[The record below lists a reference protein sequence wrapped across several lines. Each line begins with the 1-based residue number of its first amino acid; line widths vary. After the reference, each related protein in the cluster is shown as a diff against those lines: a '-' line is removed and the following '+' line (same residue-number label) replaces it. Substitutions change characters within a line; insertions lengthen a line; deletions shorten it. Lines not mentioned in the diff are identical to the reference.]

1 LVFRKLQPNK
11 GCSSEPD
18 RTAENKPFEPDLDN
32 ASVGKMNYITSLCI
46 SLYCISIISAQVSGI
61 VVDAYSAQPIEG
73 VNVTSE
79 VLGASTNADGE
90 FQLDVNERSIIK
102 FSHIGYHTIE
112 LAAINEMVVILEEK
126 VIDTKEIIVYA
137 GLTDETLQRITSSVT
152 VFTNRDIKE
161 NGSEHFQ
168 FLTDYIPNLNWAGGT
183 SRPRYFQIRGVGERS
198 HYFGEGPPNF
208 SVGFVLDDIDLSGLG
223 MAGILHDIK
232 QVEIF
237 KGPQSSVYGP
247 NAMAGLIMMR
257 STAPQDSFEANLT
270 ATYGS
275 YNHYRLGLVGN
286 IKIIR
291 GLSLRVSGLK
301 NYSDGFR
308 ENVSKNITNSNKR
321 DELLLRTKLKYQ
333 PNEKLVFVGTVMIA
347 DLDNGYDAW
356 APDNNQDFTTYS
368 NDQGQDSQKS
378 TAFSLR
384 ANLVLSNRV
393 TLTSITSFSDTDLT
407 HSYDGDWAN
416 DTYWY
421 DNHNF
426 NPEVEGWSYEFF
438 DSNAKNRTSLMQ
450 ELRVSI
456 GSFIIGGYYKHLK
469 EQDNASGY
477 LFSGLATEGTG
488 VYDFNV
494 LAGYAQYAY
503 YFSSVL
509 RLIGNFRYETNKIIY
524 NGTYLGYDAA
534 LPSVEFDLDHG
545 MLGFKGAL
553 QYQDDQFTSYYLS
566 FAQGYK
572 SGGVNQQPFLGKKN
586 RSFKPEYIQNMEL
599 GFKRMM
605 DNYSNRL
612 TVFIG
617 NRRDQQVS
625 VSSQQVSGDPTSF
638 YYFSSNAGSGRLGG
652 LEWDHDHVITSN
664 VRLTASLGYLD
675 TKVEEFSYQMDST
688 TIGIGGNRA
697 AAMAPKLTG
706 SFGFDWRDKSGLFA
720 RTDLTYKDNYYFSD
734 SHNQI
739 SNSYFLINLSFG
751 KTIDAA
757 TITFWARN
765 IFDKRYAIRGFYFGL
780 IPPDYPDELWLS
792 YGDPRKIGLSF
803 DYKL

>member
-1 LVFRKLQPNK
+1 
-11 GCSSEPD
+11 
-18 RTAENKPFEPDLDN
+18 
-32 ASVGKMNYITSLCI
+32 MNYITGLCI
-46 SLYCISIISAQVSGI
+46 PLYFISIISAQISGI
-61 VVDAYSAQPIEG
+61 VLDTYSAQPIKG
-73 VNVTSE
+73 VNITSDD
-79 VLGASTNADGE
+79 LGTSTNADGE
-90 FQLDVNERSIIK
+90 FQLDVNERTIIQ
-102 FSHIGYHTIE
+102 FSHIGYHTKE

-126 VIDTKEIIVYA
+126 VIDTEEIIVHA
-137 GLTDETLQRITSSVT
+137 GLTDETLQRIASSVT
-152 VFTNRDIKE
+152 VFTKRDITE
-161 NGSEHFQ
+161 NGGEHFQ
-168 FLTDYIPNLNWAGGT
+168 FLTDYIPNFNWTGGT

-223 MAGILHDIK
+223 MAGILHDIE
-232 QVEIF
+232 QVEVF

-247 NAMAGLIMMR
+247 NTMAGLIMLR
-257 STAPQDSFEANLT
+257 STTPQDSFESNLT

-275 YNHYRLGLVGN
+275 DNHYRLGLVSN
-286 IKIIR
+286 VKIIR

-308 ENVSKNITNSNKR
+308 ENVSKNTTNSNKR

-333 PNEKLVFVGTVMIA
+333 PNEKLVLVGTAMIA
-347 DLDNGYDAW
+347 NLDNGYDAW

-393 TLTSITSFSDTDLT
+393 TLTSITSFSATDLI
-407 HSYDGDWAN
+407 HSYDGDWAD

-426 NPEVEGWSYEFF
+426 DPEVEGWSYEFF
-438 DSNAKNRTSLMQ
+438 DSNAKYRTSLTQ
-450 ELRVSI
+450 ELRASI

-477 LFSGLATEGTG
+477 LFSGVATEGTG
-488 VYDFNV
+488 AYDFNV

-534 LPSVEFDLDHG
+534 LPPVEFDLEHS
-545 MLGFKGAL
+545 MMGFKGGV
-553 QYQDDQFTSYYLS
+553 QYQDGQFTSYYLS

-572 SGGVNQQPFLGKKN
+572 SGGVNQQPFLRKKN
-586 RSFKPEYIQNMEL
+586 RPFKPEYIQNMEL

-605 DNYSNRL
+605 DNYSDRL

-625 VSSQQVSGDPTSF
+625 VSSQQVSGDPNSF
-638 YYFSSNAGSGRLGG
+638 YYFTSNAGSGRLGG

-664 VRLTASLGYLD
+664 VRFSASLGYLD
-675 TKVEEFSYQMDST
+675 TKVEEFSYRMDST

-792 YGDPRKIGLSF
+792 YGDPRQIGLTF

>member
-1 LVFRKLQPNK
+1 
-11 GCSSEPD
+11 
-18 RTAENKPFEPDLDN
+18 
-32 ASVGKMNYITSLCI
+32 MNYITRLCI
-46 SLYCISIISAQVSGI
+46 PLYFISIISAQISGI
-61 VVDAYSAQPIEG
+61 VLDAYSAQPIEG
-73 VNVTSE
+73 VNITSE
-79 VLGASTNADGE
+79 DLGTSTNADGE
-90 FQLDVNERSIIK
+90 FQLDVNERSILQ
-102 FSHIGYHTIE
+102 FSHIGYYTIE

-126 VIDTKEIIVYA
+126 VIDTEEIIVHA
-137 GLTDETLQRITSSVT
+137 GLTDETLQRIASSVT
-152 VFTNRDIKE
+152 VFTKRDITE
-161 NGSEHFQ
+161 NGGEHFQ
-168 FLTDYIPNLNWAGGT
+168 FLTDYIPNFNWTGGT

-223 MAGILHDIK
+223 MAGILHDIE
-232 QVEIF
+232 QVEVF

-247 NAMAGLIMMR
+247 NTMAGLIMLR
-257 STAPQDSFEANLT
+257 STTPQDSFESNLT

-275 YNHYRLGLVGN
+275 DNHYRLGLVSN
-286 IKIIR
+286 VKIIR

-333 PNEKLVFVGTVMIA
+333 PNEKLVLVGTVMIA

-393 TLTSITSFSDTDLT
+393 TLTSITSFSETDLT
-407 HSYDGDWAN
+407 HSYDGDWAD

-426 NPEVEGWSYEFF
+426 DPEVEGWSYEFF
-438 DSNAKNRTSLMQ
+438 DSNAKNRTSLTQ
-450 ELRVSI
+450 ELRASI

-477 LFSGLATEGTG
+477 LFSGLVTEGTG

-534 LPSVEFDLDHG
+534 LPPVEFDLEHS

-586 RSFKPEYIQNMEL
+586 RPFKPEYIQNMEL

-605 DNYSNRL
+605 DNYSDRL

-625 VSSQQVSGDPTSF
+625 VSSQQVSGDPNSF
-638 YYFSSNAGSGRLGG
+638 YYFTSNAGSGRLGG

-792 YGDPRKIGLSF
+792 YGDPRQIGLTF

>member
-1 LVFRKLQPNK
+1 
-11 GCSSEPD
+11 
-18 RTAENKPFEPDLDN
+18 
-32 ASVGKMNYITSLCI
+32 MNYITRLCI
-46 SLYCISIISAQVSGI
+46 PLYFISIISAQISGI
-61 VVDAYSAQPIEG
+61 VLDAYSAQPIEG
-73 VNVTSE
+73 VNITS
-79 VLGASTNADGE
+79 VGLGTSTNADGE
-90 FQLDVNERSIIK
+90 FQLDVNERSILQ
-102 FSHIGYHTIE
+102 FSHIGYYTIE

-126 VIDTKEIIVYA
+126 VIDTEEIIVHA
-137 GLTDETLQRITSSVT
+137 GLTDETLQRIASSVT
-152 VFTNRDIKE
+152 VFTKRDIKE

-223 MAGILHDIK
+223 MAGLLHDIE

-247 NAMAGLIMMR
+247 NAMAGLINLQ
-257 STAPQDSFEANLT
+257 STEPQDSFESNLT

-275 YNHYRLGLVGN
+275 DNHYRLGLVGN
-286 IKIIR
+286 AKILR

-308 ENVSKNITNSNKR
+308 ENVSKNTTNSNKR
-321 DELLLRTKLKYQ
+321 DELLLRTKFKYK
-333 PNEKLVFVGTVMIA
+333 PNEKLLLVGTIMIA
-347 DLDNGYDAW
+347 NLDNGYDAW

-368 NDQGQDSQKS
+368 NQQGQDSQKS

-384 ANLVLSNRV
+384 ANLGLPERID
-393 TLTSITSFSDTDLT
+393 LTSITSYSETDLV
-407 HSYDGDWAN
+407 HSYDGDWAD

-438 DSNAKNRTSLMQ
+438 DSNEKNRSSLTQ
-450 ELRVSI
+450 ELRASI

-477 LFSGLATEGTG
+477 LFGGMATEGTG
-488 VYDFNV
+488 AYDFNV
-494 LAGYAQYAY
+494 LAGYLQYSY
-503 YFSSVL
+503 HFSSAL
-509 RLIGNFRYETNKIIY
+509 RLIGNFRYETNKINY

-534 LPSVEFDLDHG
+534 LPLVEFDLEHRL
-545 MLGFKGAL
+545 LGFKGAL
-553 QYQDDQFTSYYLS
+553 QYQEDVFTSYYLS
-566 FAQGYK
+566 IAQGYK
-572 SGGVNQQPFLGKKN
+572 SGGVNQQPLLALEN
-586 RSFKPEYIQNMEL
+586 WPFKPEYVQNVEL
-599 GFKRMM
+599 GFKKMM
-605 DNYSNRL
+605 DNYSDRL

-617 NRRDQQVS
+617 KRLDQQVS
-625 VSSQQVSGDPTSF
+625 ISSQQVPGDPNSF
-638 YYFSSNAGSGRLGG
+638 YYFTANAGSGWLAGM
-652 LEWDHDHVITSN
+652 EWDHDHIITSN
-664 VRLTASLGYLD
+664 VRFTSSLGYLD
-675 TKVEEFSYQMDST
+675 TKVEEFSYQTDSV
-688 TIGIGGNRA
+688 TIGISGNRA

-720 RTDLTYKDNYYFSD
+720 RTGMTYKDNYYFSD

-739 SNSYFLINLSFG
+739 SKSYFLINLSFG
-751 KTIDAA
+751 KTIGAA

-765 IFDKRYAIRGFYFGL
+765 IFDKRNAIRGFYFGL

-792 YGDPRKIGLSF
+792 YGDPRQIGLTF

>member
-1 LVFRKLQPNK
+1 
-11 GCSSEPD
+11 
-18 RTAENKPFEPDLDN
+18 
-32 ASVGKMNYITSLCI
+32 MNYITRLCI
-46 SLYCISIISAQVSGI
+46 PLCFISIISAQISGI
-61 VVDAYSAQPIEG
+61 VLDAYSAQPIKG
-73 VNVTSE
+73 VNITSE
-79 VLGASTNADGE
+79 DLGTSTNADGE
-90 FQLDVNERSIIK
+90 FQLDVKERSIIQ

-126 VIDTKEIIVYA
+126 VIDTEEIIVYA
-137 GLTDETLQRITSSVT
+137 GLTDETLQRIASSVT
-152 VFTNRDIKE
+152 VFTKRGITE
-161 NGSEHFQ
+161 NGGEHFQ
-168 FLTDYIPNLNWAGGT
+168 FLTDYIPNFNWTGGT

-223 MAGILHDIK
+223 MAGILHDIE
-232 QVEIF
+232 QVEVF

-247 NAMAGLIMMR
+247 NTMAGLIMLR
-257 STAPQDSFEANLT
+257 STTPQDSFESNLT

-275 YNHYRLGLVGN
+275 DNHYRLGLVSN
-286 IKIIR
+286 VKIIR

-308 ENVSKNITNSNKR
+308 ENISKNTTNSNKR
-321 DELLLRTKLKYQ
+321 NELLLRTKLKYQ
-333 PNEKLVFVGTVMIA
+333 PNEKLVLVGTVMIA
-347 DLDNGYDAW
+347 NLDNGYDAW

-393 TLTSITSFSDTDLT
+393 TLTSITSFSETDLT
-407 HSYDGDWAN
+407 HSYDGDWAD

-426 NPEVEGWSYEFF
+426 DPEVEGWSYEFF
-438 DSNAKNRTSLMQ
+438 DSNAKNRTSLTQ
-450 ELRVSI
+450 ELRASI

-477 LFSGLATEGTG
+477 LFSGLVTEGTG

-509 RLIGNFRYETNKIIY
+509 RLIGNFRYETNEIIY

-534 LPSVEFDLDHG
+534 LPPVEFDLEHS
-545 MLGFKGAL
+545 MVGFKGAL

-586 RSFKPEYIQNMEL
+586 RPFKPEYIQNMEL

-605 DNYSNRL
+605 DNYSDRL

-625 VSSQQVSGDPTSF
+625 VSSQQVSGDPNSF
-638 YYFSSNAGSGRLGG
+638 YYFTSNAGSGRLGG

-688 TIGIGGNRA
+688 TIEIGGNRA

-792 YGDPRKIGLSF
+792 YGDPRQIGLTF

>member
-1 LVFRKLQPNK
+1 
-11 GCSSEPD
+11 
-18 RTAENKPFEPDLDN
+18 
-32 ASVGKMNYITSLCI
+32 MNYITRLCI
-46 SLYCISIISAQVSGI
+46 PLHFISIISAQISGI
-61 VVDAYSAQPIEG
+61 VLDAYSAQPIEG
-73 VNVTSE
+73 VNITSKD
-79 VLGASTNADGE
+79 LGTSTNADGE
-90 FQLDVNERSIIK
+90 FQLDVNERSILQ
-102 FSHIGYHTIE
+102 FSHIGYSTIE

-126 VIDTKEIIVYA
+126 VIDTEEIIVYA
-137 GLTDETLQRITSSVT
+137 GLTDETLQRIASSVT
-152 VFTNRDIKE
+152 VFTKRGITE
-161 NGSEHFQ
+161 NGGEHFQ
-168 FLTDYIPNLNWAGGT
+168 FLTDYIPNFNWTGGT

-223 MAGILHDIK
+223 MAGILHDIE
-232 QVEIF
+232 QVEVF

-247 NAMAGLIMMR
+247 NTMAGLIMLR
-257 STAPQDSFEANLT
+257 STTPQDSFESNLT

-275 YNHYRLGLVGN
+275 DNHYRLGLVSN
-286 IKIIR
+286 VKIIR

-308 ENVSKNITNSNKR
+308 ENISKNTTNSNKR
-321 DELLLRTKLKYQ
+321 NELLLRTKLKYQ
-333 PNEKLVFVGTVMIA
+333 PNEKLVLVGTVMIA
-347 DLDNGYDAW
+347 NLDNGYDAW

-393 TLTSITSFSDTDLT
+393 TLTSITSFSETDLT
-407 HSYDGDWAN
+407 HSYDGDWAD

-426 NPEVEGWSYEFF
+426 DPEVEGWSYEFF
-438 DSNAKNRTSLMQ
+438 DSNAKNRTSLTQ
-450 ELRVSI
+450 ELRASI

-477 LFSGLATEGTG
+477 LFSGLVTEGTG

-509 RLIGNFRYETNKIIY
+509 RLIGNFRYETNEIIY

-534 LPSVEFDLDHG
+534 LPPVEFDLEHS
-545 MLGFKGAL
+545 MVGFKGAL

-586 RSFKPEYIQNMEL
+586 RPFKPEYIQNMEL

-605 DNYSNRL
+605 DNYSDRL

-625 VSSQQVSGDPTSF
+625 VSSQQVSGDPNSF
-638 YYFSSNAGSGRLGG
+638 YYFTSNAGSGRLGG

-751 KTIDAA
+751 KTINAA

-792 YGDPRKIGLSF
+792 YGDPRQIGLTF

>member
-1 LVFRKLQPNK
+1 
-11 GCSSEPD
+11 
-18 RTAENKPFEPDLDN
+18 
-32 ASVGKMNYITSLCI
+32 MNYITRFCI
-46 SLYCISIISAQVSGI
+46 PLYFISIISAQISGI
-61 VVDAYSAQPIEG
+61 VLDAYSAQPIKG
-73 VNVTSE
+73 VNITSE
-79 VLGASTNADGE
+79 DLGTSTNADGE
-90 FQLDVNERSIIK
+90 FQLDVKEGSIIQ

-126 VIDTKEIIVYA
+126 VIDTEEIIVYA
-137 GLTDETLQRITSSVT
+137 GLTDETLQRIASSVT
-152 VFTNRDIKE
+152 VFTKRDITE
-161 NGSEHFQ
+161 NGGEHFQ
-168 FLTDYIPNLNWAGGT
+168 FLTDYIPNFNWTGGT

-223 MAGILHDIK
+223 MAGILHDIE
-232 QVEIF
+232 QVEVF

-247 NAMAGLIMMR
+247 NTMAGLIMLR
-257 STAPQDSFEANLT
+257 STTPQDSFESNLT

-275 YNHYRLGLVGN
+275 DNHYRLGLVSN
-286 IKIIR
+286 VKIIR
-291 GLSLRVSGLK
+291 GLSLRVSGVK

-308 ENVSKNITNSNKR
+308 ENVSKNTTNSNKR

-333 PNEKLVFVGTVMIA
+333 PNEKLVLVGTVMIA
-347 DLDNGYDAW
+347 NLDNGYDAW

-393 TLTSITSFSDTDLT
+393 TLTSITSFSETDLT
-407 HSYDGDWAN
+407 HSYDGDWAD

-426 NPEVEGWSYEFF
+426 DPEVEGWSYEFF
-438 DSNAKNRTSLMQ
+438 DSNAKNRTSLTQ
-450 ELRVSI
+450 ELRASI

-477 LFSGLATEGTG
+477 LFSGLVTEGTG

-534 LPSVEFDLDHG
+534 LPPVEFDLEHS

-586 RSFKPEYIQNMEL
+586 RPFKPEYIQNMEL

-605 DNYSNRL
+605 DNYSDRL

-625 VSSQQVSGDPTSF
+625 VSSQQVSGDPNSF
-638 YYFSSNAGSGRLGG
+638 YYFTSNAGSGRLGG

-792 YGDPRKIGLSF
+792 YGDPRQIGLTF

>member
-1 LVFRKLQPNK
+1 
-11 GCSSEPD
+11 
-18 RTAENKPFEPDLDN
+18 
-32 ASVGKMNYITSLCI
+32 MNYITKLCI
-46 SLYCISIISAQVSGI
+46 SLYCISIVSAQVSGI
-61 VVDAYSAQPIEG
+61 VVDAYSEQPIEG
-73 VNVTSE
+73 VNIISE
-79 VLGASTNADGE
+79 DAGTSTNADGV
-90 FQLDVNERSIIK
+90 FQLDVNERSILQ
-102 FSHIGYHTIE
+102 FSHIGYHTIN
-112 LAAINEMVVILEEK
+112 LTAINKMVVKLEEK
-126 VIDTKEIIVYA
+126 VIDTEGIIVHA
-137 GLTDETLQRITSSVT
+137 GLAEETLQRIASSVT
-152 VFTNRDIKE
+152 VFTKRDIKE

-208 SVGFVLDDIDLSGLG
+208 SVAFVMDDIDLSGLG
-223 MAGILHDIK
+223 MAGIMHDIK

-247 NAMAGLIMMR
+247 NAMAGLITLW
-257 STAPQDSFEANLT
+257 SATPQDSFESNLT

-275 YNHYRLGLVGN
+275 DNHYRLGLVGN
-286 IKIIR
+286 AKIIR
-291 GLSLRVSGLK
+291 GLSIRVSGLK

-308 ENVSKNITNSNKR
+308 ENISKNTTNSNKR

-333 PNEKLVFVGTVMIA
+333 PNEKLVLVGTAMIA
-347 DLDNGYDAW
+347 NLDNGYDAW
-356 APDNNQDFTTYS
+356 APDNNQDFKTYS
-368 NDQGQDSQKS
+368 NQQGQDSQKS

-384 ANLVLSNRV
+384 ANLGLSERMD
-393 TLTSITSFSDTDLT
+393 LTSITSYSETDLV
-407 HSYDGDWAN
+407 HSYDGDWAD

-421 DNHNF
+421 NNHNF
-426 NPEVEGWSYEFF
+426 DPEVEGWSYEFF
-438 DSNAKNRTSLMQ
+438 DSNEKNRSSLTQ
-450 ELRVSI
+450 ELRASI

-477 LFSGLATEGTG
+477 LFSGLVTEGKG
-488 VYDFNV
+488 IYDFNV

-503 YFSSVL
+503 HFSSVL

-524 NGTYLGYDAA
+524 TGTYLGYDAA
-534 LPSVEFDLDHG
+534 LPPVKFDLEHG
-545 MLGFKGAL
+545 MLGFKGAF
-553 QYQDDQFTSYYLS
+553 QYQDDNFTSYYLS

-572 SGGVNQQPFLGKKN
+572 SGGVNQQPFLAEKN
-586 RSFKPEYIQNMEL
+586 RPFRPEYIQNVEM
-599 GFKRMM
+599 GFKKMM
-605 DNYSNRL
+605 DNYSDRL

-617 NRRDQQVS
+617 NRRNQQVS
-625 VSSQQVSGDPTSF
+625 VSSQQVLGDPNSF
-638 YYFSSNAGSGRLGG
+638 YYFTSNTGSGQLGG

-664 VRLTASLGYLD
+664 IRLTASLGYLD

-688 TIGIGGNRA
+688 TIEIGGNKE

-706 SFGFDWRDKSGLFA
+706 SFGFDWRDESGLFA

-792 YGDPRKIGLSF
+792 YGDPRQIGLTF

>member
-1 LVFRKLQPNK
+1 
-11 GCSSEPD
+11 
-18 RTAENKPFEPDLDN
+18 
-32 ASVGKMNYITSLCI
+32 MNYITRLCI
-46 SLYCISIISAQVSGI
+46 PLYFISIISAQISGI
-61 VVDAYSAQPIEG
+61 VLDTYSAQPIKG
-73 VNVTSE
+73 VNITSDD
-79 VLGASTNADGE
+79 LGTSTNADGE
-90 FQLDVNERSIIK
+90 FQLDVNERSIIQ

-126 VIDTKEIIVYA
+126 VIDTEEIIVYA
-137 GLTDETLQRITSSVT
+137 GLTDETLQRIASSVT
-152 VFTNRDIKE
+152 VFTKRDMTE
-161 NGSEHFQ
+161 NGGEHFQ
-168 FLTDYIPNLNWAGGT
+168 FLTDYIPNFNWTGGT

-223 MAGILHDIK
+223 MAGILHDIE
-232 QVEIF
+232 QVEVF

-247 NAMAGLIMMR
+247 NSMAGLIMLR
-257 STAPQDSFEANLT
+257 STVPQDNFESDLT
-270 ATYGS
+270 VTYGS
-275 YNHYRLGLVGN
+275 DNHYRLGLVSN
-286 IKIIR
+286 VKIIR
-291 GLSLRVSGLK
+291 GLSIRVGGVK

-333 PNEKLVFVGTVMIA
+333 PNEKLVFVGTIMFA

-356 APDNNQDFTTYS
+356 APDNNQDFRTYS
-368 NDQGQDSQKS
+368 NEQGQDSQKS

-393 TLTSITSFSDTDLT
+393 TLTSITSFSETDLT
-407 HSYDGDWAN
+407 HSYDGDWAD

-421 DNHNF
+421 DNHDF
-426 NPEVEGWSYEFF
+426 DPEVEGWSYEFF
-438 DSNAKNRTSLMQ
+438 DSNSKYRTSLTQ
-450 ELRVSI
+450 ELRASI

-477 LFSGLATEGTG
+477 LFSGLVTEGTG

-509 RLIGNFRYETNKIIY
+509 RLIGNFRYETNEIIY

>member
-1 LVFRKLQPNK
+1 
-11 GCSSEPD
+11 
-18 RTAENKPFEPDLDN
+18 
-32 ASVGKMNYITSLCI
+32 MNYITRLCI
-46 SLYCISIISAQVSGI
+46 PLYFISIISAQISGI
-61 VVDAYSAQPIEG
+61 VLDAYSAQPIKG
-73 VNVTSE
+73 VNITSE
-79 VLGASTNADGE
+79 DLGTSTNADGE
-90 FQLDVNERSIIK
+90 FQLDVNERSIIQ

-126 VIDTKEIIVYA
+126 VIDTEEIIVYA
-137 GLTDETLQRITSSVT
+137 GLTDETLQRSASSVT
-152 VFTNRDIKE
+152 VFTKRDITE
-161 NGSEHFQ
+161 NGGEHFQ
-168 FLTDYIPNLNWAGGT
+168 FLTDYIPNFNWTGGT

-223 MAGILHDIK
+223 MAGILHDIE
-232 QVEIF
+232 QVEVF

-247 NAMAGLIMMR
+247 NTMAGLIMLR
-257 STAPQDSFEANLT
+257 STTPQDSFESNLT

-275 YNHYRLGLVGN
+275 DNHYRLGLVSN
-286 IKIIR
+286 VKIIR

-308 ENVSKNITNSNKR
+308 ENVSKNTTNSNKR

-333 PNEKLVFVGTVMIA
+333 PNEKLVLVGTVMIA
-347 DLDNGYDAW
+347 NLDNGYDAW

-393 TLTSITSFSDTDLT
+393 TLTSITSFSETDLT
-407 HSYDGDWAN
+407 HSYDGDWAD

-426 NPEVEGWSYEFF
+426 DPEVEGWSYEFF
-438 DSNAKNRTSLMQ
+438 DSNAKNRTSLTQ
-450 ELRVSI
+450 ELRASI

-477 LFSGLATEGTG
+477 LFSGLVTEGTG

-509 RLIGNFRYETNKIIY
+509 RLIGNFRYETNEIIY

-534 LPSVEFDLDHG
+534 LPPVEFDLEHS
-545 MLGFKGAL
+545 MVGFKGAL

-586 RSFKPEYIQNMEL
+586 RPFKPEYIQNMEL

-605 DNYSNRL
+605 DNYSDRL

-625 VSSQQVSGDPTSF
+625 VSSQQVSGDPNSF
-638 YYFSSNAGSGRLGG
+638 YYFTSNAGSGRLGG
-652 LEWDHDHVITSN
+652 LEWDHDHVIASN

-792 YGDPRKIGLSF
+792 YGDPRQIGLTF

>member
-1 LVFRKLQPNK
+1 
-11 GCSSEPD
+11 
-18 RTAENKPFEPDLDN
+18 
-32 ASVGKMNYITSLCI
+32 MNYITRLCI
-46 SLYCISIISAQVSGI
+46 PLHFISIISAQISGI
-61 VVDAYSAQPIEG
+61 VLDAYSAQPIEG
-73 VNVTSE
+73 VNITSE
-79 VLGASTNADGE
+79 DLGTSTNADGE
-90 FQLDVNERSIIK
+90 FQLDVNERTILQ
-102 FSHIGYHTIE
+102 FSHIGYSTIE

-126 VIDTKEIIVYA
+126 VIDTEEIIVHA
-137 GLTDETLQRITSSVT
+137 GLTDETLQRIASSVT
-152 VFTNRDIKE
+152 VFTKRDITE
-161 NGSEHFQ
+161 NGGEHFQ

-223 MAGILHDIK
+223 MAGILHDIE
-232 QVEIF
+232 QVEVF

-247 NAMAGLIMMR
+247 NTMAGLIMLR
-257 STAPQDSFEANLT
+257 STTPQDSFESNLT

-275 YNHYRLGLVGN
+275 DNHYRLGLVSN
-286 IKIIR
+286 VKIIR

-308 ENVSKNITNSNKR
+308 ENISKNTTNSNKR
-321 DELLLRTKLKYQ
+321 NELLLRTKLKYQ
-333 PNEKLVFVGTVMIA
+333 PNEKLVLVGTVMIA
-347 DLDNGYDAW
+347 NLDNGYDAW

-393 TLTSITSFSDTDLT
+393 TLTSITSFSETDLT
-407 HSYDGDWAN
+407 HSYDGDWAD

-426 NPEVEGWSYEFF
+426 DPEVEGWSYEFF
-438 DSNAKNRTSLMQ
+438 DSNAKNRTSLTQ
-450 ELRVSI
+450 ELRASI

-477 LFSGLATEGTG
+477 LFSGLVTEGTG

-509 RLIGNFRYETNKIIY
+509 RLIGNFRYETNEIIY

-534 LPSVEFDLDHG
+534 LPPVEFDLEHS
-545 MLGFKGAL
+545 MVGFKGAL

-586 RSFKPEYIQNMEL
+586 RPFKPEYIQNMEL

-605 DNYSNRL
+605 DNYSDRL

-625 VSSQQVSGDPTSF
+625 VSSQQVSGDPNSF
-638 YYFSSNAGSGRLGG
+638 YYFTSNAGSGWLGG

-664 VRLTASLGYLD
+664 VRFTASLGYLD
-675 TKVEEFSYQMDST
+675 TKVEEFSHQMDST
-688 TIGIGGNRA
+688 TIEIGGNRA

-792 YGDPRKIGLSF
+792 YGDPRQIGLTF

>member
-1 LVFRKLQPNK
+1 
-11 GCSSEPD
+11 
-18 RTAENKPFEPDLDN
+18 
-32 ASVGKMNYITSLCI
+32 MNYITRLCI
-46 SLYCISIISAQVSGI
+46 PLHFISIISAQISGI
-61 VVDAYSAQPIEG
+61 VLDAYSAQPIEG
-73 VNVTSE
+73 VNITS
-79 VLGASTNADGE
+79 VGLGTSTNADGE
-90 FQLDVNERSIIK
+90 FQLDVNERSILQ
-102 FSHIGYHTIE
+102 FSHIGYYTIE

-126 VIDTKEIIVYA
+126 VIDTEEIIVHA
-137 GLTDETLQRITSSVT
+137 GLTDETLQRIASSVT
-152 VFTNRDIKE
+152 VFTKRDITE
-161 NGSEHFQ
+161 NGGEHFQ
-168 FLTDYIPNLNWAGGT
+168 FLTDYIPNFNWTGGT

-223 MAGILHDIK
+223 MAGILHDIE
-232 QVEIF
+232 QVEVF

-247 NAMAGLIMMR
+247 NTMAGLIMLR
-257 STAPQDSFEANLT
+257 STTPQDSFESNLT

-275 YNHYRLGLVGN
+275 DNHYRLGLVSN
-286 IKIIR
+286 VKIIR

-308 ENVSKNITNSNKR
+308 ENVSKNTTNSNKR

-333 PNEKLVFVGTVMIA
+333 PNEKLVLVGTVMIA
-347 DLDNGYDAW
+347 NLDNGYDAW

-393 TLTSITSFSDTDLT
+393 TLTSITSFSETDLT
-407 HSYDGDWAN
+407 HSYDGDWAD

-426 NPEVEGWSYEFF
+426 DPEVEGWSYEFF
-438 DSNAKNRTSLMQ
+438 DSNEKNRSSLTQ
-450 ELRVSI
+450 ELRASI

-477 LFSGLATEGTG
+477 LFGGMATEGTG
-488 VYDFNV
+488 AYEFNV
-494 LAGYAQYAY
+494 LAGYLQYSY
-503 YFSSVL
+503 HFSSAL

-534 LPSVEFDLDHG
+534 LPPVEFDLEHRL
-545 MLGFKGAL
+545 LGFKGAL
-553 QYQDDQFTSYYLS
+553 QYQEDAFTSYYLS
-566 FAQGYK
+566 IAQGYK
-572 SGGVNQQPFLGKKN
+572 SGGVNQQPLLALEN
-586 RSFKPEYIQNMEL
+586 WPFKPEYVQNVEL
-599 GFKRMM
+599 GFKKMM
-605 DNYSNRL
+605 DNYSDRL

-617 NRRDQQVS
+617 KRLDQQVS
-625 VSSQQVSGDPTSF
+625 ISSQQVPGDPNSF
-638 YYFSSNAGSGRLGG
+638 YYFTANAGSGWLAGM
-652 LEWDHDHVITSN
+652 EWDHDHIITSN
-664 VRLTASLGYLD
+664 VRFTSSLGYLD
-675 TKVEEFSYQMDST
+675 TKVEEFSYQTDSV
-688 TIGIGGNRA
+688 TIGISGNRA

-720 RTDLTYKDNYYFSD
+720 RTGMTYKDTYYFSD

-739 SNSYFLINLSFG
+739 SDSYFLINLSFG
-751 KTIDAA
+751 KTIGAA

-792 YGDPRKIGLSF
+792 YGDPRQIGLTF
-803 DYKL
+803 NYKL

>member
-1 LVFRKLQPNK
+1 
-11 GCSSEPD
+11 
-18 RTAENKPFEPDLDN
+18 
-32 ASVGKMNYITSLCI
+32 MNYITKLCI
-46 SLYCISIISAQVSGI
+46 PLFYISIINAQVSGI
-61 VVDAYSAQPIEG
+61 VLDAYSAQPIEG
-73 VNVTSE
+73 VNITSE
-79 VLGASTNADGE
+79 DLGTSTNADGE
-90 FQLDVNERSIIK
+90 FQLDVNERSILQ
-102 FSHIGYHTIE
+102 FSHIGYSTIE
-112 LAAINEMVVILEEK
+112 LAAINEMVVLLEEK
-126 VIDTKEIIVYA
+126 VIDTKEIIVHA
-137 GLTDETLQRITSSVT
+137 GLTEETLQLVASSVT
-152 VFTNRDIKE
+152 VFTKREIKE
-161 NGSEHFQ
+161 NVEEHFQ
-168 FLTDYIPNLNWAGGT
+168 FLTDYIPNFTWTGGT

-232 QVEIF
+232 QVEVF

-247 NAMAGLIMMR
+247 NTMAGLIMLR
-257 STAPQDSFEANLT
+257 STVPQDNFESELAL
-270 ATYGS
+270 TYGS
-275 YNHYRLGLVGN
+275 DNHYRLGLVGN
-286 IKIIR
+286 KKIIR
-291 GLSLRVSGLK
+291 GLSFRVTGMK

-308 ENVSKNITNSNKR
+308 ENISKNTTNSNKR
-321 DELLLRTKLKYQ
+321 DELLLRAKLKYQ
-333 PNEKLVFVGTVMIA
+333 PNEKLVLVGTVMVA
-347 DLDNGYDAW
+347 NLDNGYDAW
-356 APDNNQDFTTYS
+356 APDNNQNFTTYT

-378 TAFSLR
+378 KAFSLR
-384 ANLVLSNRV
+384 ANLVLSDRI
-393 TLTSITSFSDTDLT
+393 TLTSITSFSETDLT
-407 HSYDGDWAN
+407 HSYDGDWA
-416 DTYWY
+416 DDAYWN

-426 NPEVEGWSYEFF
+426 DPEVEGWSYEFF
-438 DSNAKNRTSLMQ
+438 DRNKKNRSSFTQ
-450 ELRVSI
+450 ELRTSI
-456 GSFIIGGYYKHLK
+456 GSFTIGGYYKNLK

-477 LFSGLATEGTG
+477 LFSGLVTEGTG
-488 VYDFNV
+488 IYDFNV

-503 YFSSVL
+503 NFSSAL
-509 RLIGNFRYETNKIIY
+509 RLIGNFRYETNEIVY
-524 NGTYLGYDAA
+524 TGTYLGYDSA
-534 LPSVEFDLDHG
+534 LPLVEFDLEHG

-553 QYQDDQFTSYYLS
+553 QYQDDQFTNYYLS

-572 SGGVNQQPFLGKKN
+572 TGGVNQQPFLAEKN
-586 RSFKPEYIQNMEL
+586 RPFKPEYIQNLEL

-605 DNYSNRL
+605 DNYSDRL

-617 NRRDQQVS
+617 NRIDQQVS
-625 VSSQQVSGDPTSF
+625 VSNQQVSGDPNSF
-638 YYFSSNAGSGRLGG
+638 YYFTSNAGSGRLGG

-664 VRLTASLGYLD
+664 IRFSVSLGYLD

-720 RTDLTYKDNYYFSD
+720 RTDLTYKDNFYFSD

-792 YGDPRKIGLSF
+792 YGDPRQIGLTF
-803 DYKL
+803 EYKL

>member
-1 LVFRKLQPNK
+1 
-11 GCSSEPD
+11 
-18 RTAENKPFEPDLDN
+18 
-32 ASVGKMNYITSLCI
+32 MNYITRLCI
-46 SLYCISIISAQVSGI
+46 PLHFISIISAQISGI
-61 VVDAYSAQPIEG
+61 VLDAYSAQPIEG
-73 VNVTSE
+73 VNITS
-79 VLGASTNADGE
+79 VGLGTSTNADGE
-90 FQLDVNERSIIK
+90 FQLDVNERSILQ
-102 FSHIGYHTIE
+102 FSHIGYYTIE

-126 VIDTKEIIVYA
+126 VIDTEEIIVHA
-137 GLTDETLQRITSSVT
+137 GLTDETLQRIASSVT
-152 VFTNRDIKE
+152 VFTKRDITE
-161 NGSEHFQ
+161 NGGEHFQ
-168 FLTDYIPNLNWAGGT
+168 FLTDYIPNFNWTGGT

-223 MAGILHDIK
+223 MAGILHDIE
-232 QVEIF
+232 QVEVF

-247 NAMAGLIMMR
+247 NTMAGLIMLR
-257 STAPQDSFEANLT
+257 STTPQDSFESNLT

-275 YNHYRLGLVGN
+275 DNHYRLGLVSN
-286 IKIIR
+286 VKIIR

-308 ENVSKNITNSNKR
+308 ENVSKNTTNSNKR

-333 PNEKLVFVGTVMIA
+333 PNEKLVLVGTVMIA
-347 DLDNGYDAW
+347 NLDNGYDAW

-393 TLTSITSFSDTDLT
+393 TLTSITSFSETDLT
-407 HSYDGDWAN
+407 HSYDGDWAD

-426 NPEVEGWSYEFF
+426 DPEVEGWSYEFF
-438 DSNAKNRTSLMQ
+438 DSNAKNRTSLTQ
-450 ELRVSI
+450 ELRASI

-477 LFSGLATEGTG
+477 LFSGLVTEGTG

-509 RLIGNFRYETNKIIY
+509 RLIGNFRYETNEIIY

-534 LPSVEFDLDHG
+534 LPPVEFDLEHS

-586 RSFKPEYIQNMEL
+586 RPFKPEYIQNMEL

-605 DNYSNRL
+605 DNYSDRL

-625 VSSQQVSGDPTSF
+625 VSSQQVSGDPNSF
-638 YYFSSNAGSGRLGG
+638 YYFTSNAGSGRLGG

-792 YGDPRKIGLSF
+792 YGDPRQIGLTF

>member
-1 LVFRKLQPNK
+1 
-11 GCSSEPD
+11 
-18 RTAENKPFEPDLDN
+18 
-32 ASVGKMNYITSLCI
+32 MNYITRLCI
-46 SLYCISIISAQVSGI
+46 PLHFISIISAQISGI
-61 VVDAYSAQPIEG
+61 VLDAYSAQPIEG
-73 VNVTSE
+73 VNITSE
-79 VLGASTNADGE
+79 DLGTSTNADGE
-90 FQLDVNERSIIK
+90 FQLDVNERSILQ
-102 FSHIGYHTIE
+102 FSHIGYYTIE

-126 VIDTKEIIVYA
+126 VIDTEEIIVHA
-137 GLTDETLQRITSSVT
+137 GLTDETLQRIASSVT
-152 VFTNRDIKE
+152 VFTKRDIKE
-161 NGSEHFQ
+161 NGGEHFQ

-223 MAGILHDIK
+223 MAGILHDIE
-232 QVEIF
+232 QVEVF

-247 NAMAGLIMMR
+247 NTMAGLIMLR
-257 STAPQDSFEANLT
+257 STTPQDSFESNLT

-275 YNHYRLGLVGN
+275 DNHYRLGLVSN
-286 IKIIR
+286 VKIIR

-308 ENVSKNITNSNKR
+308 ENISKNTTNSNKR
-321 DELLLRTKLKYQ
+321 NELLLRTKLKYQ
-333 PNEKLVFVGTVMIA
+333 PNEKLVLVGTVMIA
-347 DLDNGYDAW
+347 NLDNGYDAW

-393 TLTSITSFSDTDLT
+393 TLTSITSFSETDLT
-407 HSYDGDWAN
+407 HSYDGDWAD

-426 NPEVEGWSYEFF
+426 DPEVEGWSYEFF
-438 DSNAKNRTSLMQ
+438 DSNAKNRTSLTQ
-450 ELRVSI
+450 ELRASI

-477 LFSGLATEGTG
+477 LFSGLVTEGTG

-534 LPSVEFDLDHG
+534 LPPVEFDLEHS

-572 SGGVNQQPFLGKKN
+572 SGGVNQQPFLAEKN
-586 RSFKPEYIQNMEL
+586 RPFKPEYIQNMEL

-605 DNYSNRL
+605 DNYSDRL

-625 VSSQQVSGDPTSF
+625 VSSQQVSGDPNSF
-638 YYFSSNAGSGRLGG
+638 YYFTSNAGSGRLGG

-792 YGDPRKIGLSF
+792 YGDPRQIGLTF

>member
-1 LVFRKLQPNK
+1 
-11 GCSSEPD
+11 
-18 RTAENKPFEPDLDN
+18 
-32 ASVGKMNYITSLCI
+32 MNYITRLCI
-46 SLYCISIISAQVSGI
+46 PLHFISIISAQISGI
-61 VVDAYSAQPIEG
+61 VLDAYSAQPIEG
-73 VNVTSE
+73 VNITSE
-79 VLGASTNADGE
+79 DLGTSTNADGE
-90 FQLDVNERSIIK
+90 FQLDVNERSILQ
-102 FSHIGYHTIE
+102 FSHIGYYTIE

-126 VIDTKEIIVYA
+126 VIDTEEIIVHA
-137 GLTDETLQRITSSVT
+137 GLTDETLQRIASSVT
-152 VFTNRDIKE
+152 VFTKRDITE
-161 NGSEHFQ
+161 NGGEHFQ
-168 FLTDYIPNLNWAGGT
+168 FLTDYIPNFNWTGGT

-223 MAGILHDIK
+223 MAGILHDIE
-232 QVEIF
+232 QVEVF

-247 NAMAGLIMMR
+247 NTMAGLIMLR
-257 STAPQDSFEANLT
+257 STTPQDSFESNLT

-275 YNHYRLGLVGN
+275 DNHYRLGLVSN
-286 IKIIR
+286 VKIIR

-308 ENVSKNITNSNKR
+308 ENVSKNTTNSNKR

-333 PNEKLVFVGTVMIA
+333 PNEKLVLVGTVMIA
-347 DLDNGYDAW
+347 NLDNGYDAW

-393 TLTSITSFSDTDLT
+393 TLTSITSFSETDLT
-407 HSYDGDWAN
+407 HSYDGDWAD

-426 NPEVEGWSYEFF
+426 DPEVEGWSYEFF
-438 DSNAKNRTSLMQ
+438 DSNAKKRTSLTQ
-450 ELRVSI
+450 ELRASI

-477 LFSGLATEGTG
+477 LFSGLVTEGTG

-534 LPSVEFDLDHG
+534 LPPVEFDLEHS

-572 SGGVNQQPFLGKKN
+572 SGGVNQQPFLAEKN
-586 RSFKPEYIQNMEL
+586 RPFKPEYIQNMEL

-605 DNYSNRL
+605 DNYSDRL

-625 VSSQQVSGDPTSF
+625 VSSQQVSGDPNSF
-638 YYFSSNAGSGRLGG
+638 YYFTSNAGSGRLGG

-792 YGDPRKIGLSF
+792 YGDPRQIGLTF

>member
-1 LVFRKLQPNK
+1 
-11 GCSSEPD
+11 
-18 RTAENKPFEPDLDN
+18 
-32 ASVGKMNYITSLCI
+32 MNYITRLCI
-46 SLYCISIISAQVSGI
+46 PLHFISIISAQISGI
-61 VVDAYSAQPIEG
+61 VLDAYSAQPIEG
-73 VNVTSE
+73 VNITSKD
-79 VLGASTNADGE
+79 LGTSTNADGE
-90 FQLDVNERSIIK
+90 FQLDVNERTILQ
-102 FSHIGYHTIE
+102 FSHIGYSTIE

-126 VIDTKEIIVYA
+126 VIDTEEIIVHA
-137 GLTDETLQRITSSVT
+137 GLTDETLQRIASSVT
-152 VFTNRDIKE
+152 VFTKRDITE
-161 NGSEHFQ
+161 NGGEHFQ
-168 FLTDYIPNLNWAGGT
+168 FLTDYIPNFNWTGGT

-223 MAGILHDIK
+223 MAGILHDIE
-232 QVEIF
+232 QVEVF

-247 NAMAGLIMMR
+247 NTMAGLIMLR
-257 STAPQDSFEANLT
+257 STTPQDSFESNLT

-275 YNHYRLGLVGN
+275 DNHYRLGLVSN
-286 IKIIR
+286 VKIIR

-308 ENVSKNITNSNKR
+308 ENISKNTTNSNKR
-321 DELLLRTKLKYQ
+321 NELLLRTKLKYQ
-333 PNEKLVFVGTVMIA
+333 PNEKLVLVGTVMIA
-347 DLDNGYDAW
+347 NLDNGYDAW

-393 TLTSITSFSDTDLT
+393 TLTSITSFSETDLT
-407 HSYDGDWAN
+407 HSYDGDWAD

-426 NPEVEGWSYEFF
+426 DPEVEGWSYEFF
-438 DSNAKNRTSLMQ
+438 DSNAKNRTSLTQ
-450 ELRVSI
+450 ELRASI

-477 LFSGLATEGTG
+477 LFSGLVTEGTG

-509 RLIGNFRYETNKIIY
+509 RLIGNFRYETNEIIY
-524 NGTYLGYDAA
+524 NGTYLAYDAA
-534 LPSVEFDLDHG
+534 LPPVEFDLEHS
-545 MLGFKGAL
+545 MVGFKGAL

-586 RSFKPEYIQNMEL
+586 RPFKPEYIQNMEL

-605 DNYSNRL
+605 DNYSDRL

-625 VSSQQVSGDPTSF
+625 VSSQQVSGDPNSF
-638 YYFSSNAGSGRLGG
+638 YYFTSNAGSGRLGG

-688 TIGIGGNRA
+688 TIEIGGNRA

-792 YGDPRKIGLSF
+792 YGDPRQIGLTF

>member
-1 LVFRKLQPNK
+1 
-11 GCSSEPD
+11 
-18 RTAENKPFEPDLDN
+18 
-32 ASVGKMNYITSLCI
+32 MNYITRLCI
-46 SLYCISIISAQVSGI
+46 PLHFISIISAQISGI
-61 VVDAYSAQPIEG
+61 VLDAYSAQPIEG
-73 VNVTSE
+73 VNITSKD
-79 VLGASTNADGE
+79 LGTSTNADGE
-90 FQLDVNERSIIK
+90 FQLDVNERSILQ
-102 FSHIGYHTIE
+102 FSHIGYSTIE

-126 VIDTKEIIVYA
+126 VIDTEEIIVHA
-137 GLTDETLQRITSSVT
+137 GLTDETLQRIASSVT
-152 VFTNRDIKE
+152 VFTKRDITE
-161 NGSEHFQ
+161 NGGEHFQ
-168 FLTDYIPNLNWAGGT
+168 FLTDYIPNFNWTGGT

-223 MAGILHDIK
+223 MAGILHDIE
-232 QVEIF
+232 QVEVF

-247 NAMAGLIMMR
+247 NTMAGLIMLR
-257 STAPQDSFEANLT
+257 STTPQDSFESNLT

-275 YNHYRLGLVGN
+275 DNHYRLGLVSN
-286 IKIIR
+286 VKIIR

-308 ENVSKNITNSNKR
+308 ENISKNTTNSNKR
-321 DELLLRTKLKYQ
+321 NELLLRTKLKYQ
-333 PNEKLVFVGTVMIA
+333 PNEKLVLVGTVMIA
-347 DLDNGYDAW
+347 NLDNGYDAW

-393 TLTSITSFSDTDLT
+393 TLTSITSFSETDLT
-407 HSYDGDWAN
+407 HSYDGDWAD

-426 NPEVEGWSYEFF
+426 DPEVEGWSYEFF
-438 DSNAKNRTSLMQ
+438 DSNAKNRTSLTQ
-450 ELRVSI
+450 ELRASI

-477 LFSGLATEGTG
+477 LFSGLVTEGTG

-509 RLIGNFRYETNKIIY
+509 RLIGNFRYETNEIIY

-534 LPSVEFDLDHG
+534 LPPVEFDLEHS
-545 MLGFKGAL
+545 MVGFKGAL

-586 RSFKPEYIQNMEL
+586 RPFKPEYIQNMEL

-605 DNYSNRL
+605 DNYSDRL

-625 VSSQQVSGDPTSF
+625 VSSQQVSGDPNSF
-638 YYFSSNAGSGRLGG
+638 YYFTSNAGSGRLGG

-688 TIGIGGNRA
+688 TIEIGGNRA

-792 YGDPRKIGLSF
+792 YGDPRQIGLTF

>member
-1 LVFRKLQPNK
+1 
-11 GCSSEPD
+11 
-18 RTAENKPFEPDLDN
+18 
-32 ASVGKMNYITSLCI
+32 MNYITRLCI
-46 SLYCISIISAQVSGI
+46 PLHFISIISAQISGI
-61 VVDAYSAQPIEG
+61 VLDAYSAQPIEG
-73 VNVTSE
+73 VNITSE
-79 VLGASTNADGE
+79 DLGTSTNADGE
-90 FQLDVNERSIIK
+90 FQLDVNERSILQ
-102 FSHIGYHTIE
+102 FSHIGYYTIE

-126 VIDTKEIIVYA
+126 VIDTEEIIVHA
-137 GLTDETLQRITSSVT
+137 GLTDETLQRIASSVT
-152 VFTNRDIKE
+152 VFTKRGITE
-161 NGSEHFQ
+161 NGGEHFQ
-168 FLTDYIPNLNWAGGT
+168 FLTDYIPNFNWTGGT

-223 MAGILHDIK
+223 MAGILHDIE
-232 QVEIF
+232 QVEVF

-247 NAMAGLIMMR
+247 NTMAGLIMLR
-257 STAPQDSFEANLT
+257 STTPQDSFESNLT

-275 YNHYRLGLVGN
+275 DNHYRLGLVSN
-286 IKIIR
+286 VKIIR

-308 ENVSKNITNSNKR
+308 ENISKNTTNSNKR

-333 PNEKLVFVGTVMIA
+333 PNEKLVLVGTVMIA
-347 DLDNGYDAW
+347 NLDNGYDAW

-393 TLTSITSFSDTDLT
+393 TLTSITSFSETDLT
-407 HSYDGDWAN
+407 HSYDGDWAD

-426 NPEVEGWSYEFF
+426 DPEVEGWSYEFF
-438 DSNAKNRTSLMQ
+438 DSNAKNRTSLTQ
-450 ELRVSI
+450 ELRASI

-477 LFSGLATEGTG
+477 LFSGLVTEGTG

-509 RLIGNFRYETNKIIY
+509 RLIGNFRYETNEIIY

-534 LPSVEFDLDHG
+534 LPPVEFDLEHS

-572 SGGVNQQPFLGKKN
+572 SGGVNQQPFLAEKN
-586 RSFKPEYIQNMEL
+586 RPFKPEYIQNMEL

-605 DNYSNRL
+605 DNYSDRL

-625 VSSQQVSGDPTSF
+625 VSSQQVSGDPNSF
-638 YYFSSNAGSGRLGG
+638 YYFTSNAGSGRLGG

-792 YGDPRKIGLSF
+792 YGDPRQIGLTF

>member
-1 LVFRKLQPNK
+1 
-11 GCSSEPD
+11 
-18 RTAENKPFEPDLDN
+18 
-32 ASVGKMNYITSLCI
+32 MNYITRLCI
-46 SLYCISIISAQVSGI
+46 PLHFISIISAQISGI
-61 VVDAYSAQPIEG
+61 VLDAYSAQPIEG
-73 VNVTSE
+73 VNITSE
-79 VLGASTNADGE
+79 DLGTSTNADGE
-90 FQLDVNERSIIK
+90 FQLDVNERSILK

-126 VIDTKEIIVYA
+126 VIDTEEIIVHA
-137 GLTDETLQRITSSVT
+137 GLTDETLQRIASSVT
-152 VFTNRDIKE
+152 VFTKRDITE
-161 NGSEHFQ
+161 NGGEHFQ
-168 FLTDYIPNLNWAGGT
+168 FLTDYIPNFNWTGGT

-223 MAGILHDIK
+223 MAGILHDIE
-232 QVEIF
+232 QVEVF

-247 NAMAGLIMMR
+247 NTMAGLIMLR
-257 STAPQDSFEANLT
+257 STTPQDSFESNLT

-275 YNHYRLGLVGN
+275 DNHYRLGLVSN
-286 IKIIR
+286 VKIIR

-308 ENVSKNITNSNKR
+308 ENVSKNTTNSNKR

-333 PNEKLVFVGTVMIA
+333 PNEKLVLVGTVMIA
-347 DLDNGYDAW
+347 NLDNGYDAW

-393 TLTSITSFSDTDLT
+393 TLTSITSFSETDLT
-407 HSYDGDWAN
+407 HSYDGDWAD

-426 NPEVEGWSYEFF
+426 DPEVEGWSYEFF
-438 DSNAKNRTSLMQ
+438 DSNAKNRTSLTQ
-450 ELRVSI
+450 ELRASI

-477 LFSGLATEGTG
+477 LFSGLVTEGTG

-534 LPSVEFDLDHG
+534 LPPVEFDLEHS

-572 SGGVNQQPFLGKKN
+572 SGGVNQQPFLGEKN
-586 RSFKPEYIQNMEL
+586 RPFKPEYIQNMEL

-605 DNYSNRL
+605 DNYSDRL

-625 VSSQQVSGDPTSF
+625 VSSQQVSGDPNSF
-638 YYFSSNAGSGRLGG
+638 YYFTSNAGSGRLGG

-792 YGDPRKIGLSF
+792 YGDPRQIGLTF

>member
-1 LVFRKLQPNK
+1 
-11 GCSSEPD
+11 
-18 RTAENKPFEPDLDN
+18 
-32 ASVGKMNYITSLCI
+32 MNYITRLCI
-46 SLYCISIISAQVSGI
+46 PLHFISIISAQISGI
-61 VVDAYSAQPIEG
+61 VLDAYSAQPIEG
-73 VNVTSE
+73 VNITS
-79 VLGASTNADGE
+79 VGLGTSTNADGE
-90 FQLDVNERSIIK
+90 FQLDVNERSILQ
-102 FSHIGYHTIE
+102 FSHIGYYTIE

-126 VIDTKEIIVYA
+126 VIDTEEIIVHA
-137 GLTDETLQRITSSVT
+137 GLTDETLQRIASSVT
-152 VFTNRDIKE
+152 VFTKRDITE
-161 NGSEHFQ
+161 NGGEHFQ
-168 FLTDYIPNLNWAGGT
+168 FLTDYIPNFNWTGGT

-223 MAGILHDIK
+223 MAGILHDIE
-232 QVEIF
+232 QVEVF

-247 NAMAGLIMMR
+247 NTMAGLIMLR
-257 STAPQDSFEANLT
+257 STTPQDSFESNLT

-275 YNHYRLGLVGN
+275 DNHYRLGLVSN
-286 IKIIR
+286 VKIIR

-308 ENVSKNITNSNKR
+308 ENVSKNTTNSNKR

-333 PNEKLVFVGTVMIA
+333 PNEKLVLVGTVMIA
-347 DLDNGYDAW
+347 NLDNGYDAW

-393 TLTSITSFSDTDLT
+393 TLTSITSFSETDLT
-407 HSYDGDWAN
+407 HSYDGDWAD

-426 NPEVEGWSYEFF
+426 DPEVEGWSYEFF
-438 DSNAKNRTSLMQ
+438 DSNAKNRTSLTQ
-450 ELRVSI
+450 ELRASI

-477 LFSGLATEGTG
+477 LFGGVATEGTG
-488 VYDFNV
+488 AYDFNV

-503 YFSSVL
+503 HFSSVL

-534 LPSVEFDLDHG
+534 LPPVEFDLEHS

-586 RSFKPEYIQNMEL
+586 RPFKPEYIQNMEL

-605 DNYSNRL
+605 DNYSDRL

-625 VSSQQVSGDPTSF
+625 VSSQQVSGDPNSF
-638 YYFSSNAGSGRLGG
+638 YYFTSNAGSGRLGG

-792 YGDPRKIGLSF
+792 YGDPRQIGLTF

>member
-1 LVFRKLQPNK
+1 
-11 GCSSEPD
+11 
-18 RTAENKPFEPDLDN
+18 
-32 ASVGKMNYITSLCI
+32 MNYITRLCI
-46 SLYCISIISAQVSGI
+46 PLCFISIISAQISGI
-61 VVDAYSAQPIEG
+61 VLDAYSAQPIKG
-73 VNVTSE
+73 VNITSE
-79 VLGASTNADGE
+79 DLGTSTNADGE
-90 FQLDVNERSIIK
+90 FQLDVKERSIIQ

-126 VIDTKEIIVYA
+126 VIDTEEIIVYA
-137 GLTDETLQRITSSVT
+137 GLTDETLQRIASSVT
-152 VFTNRDIKE
+152 VFTKRGITE
-161 NGSEHFQ
+161 NGGEHFQ
-168 FLTDYIPNLNWAGGT
+168 FLTDYIPNFNWTGGT

-223 MAGILHDIK
+223 MAGILHDIE
-232 QVEIF
+232 QVEVF

-247 NAMAGLIMMR
+247 NSMAGLIMLR
-257 STAPQDSFEANLT
+257 STVPHDNYESDLT
-270 ATYGS
+270 VTYGS
-275 YNHYRLGLVGN
+275 DNHYRLGLVSN
-286 IKIIR
+286 VKIIR
-291 GLSLRVSGLK
+291 GLSIRVSGVK

-308 ENVSKNITNSNKR
+308 KNVSKNTTNSNKR

-333 PNEKLVFVGTVMIA
+333 PNEKLVFVGTIMFA

-368 NDQGQDSQKS
+368 NEQGQDSQKS

-393 TLTSITSFSDTDLT
+393 TLISITSFSETELT
-407 HSYDGDWAN
+407 HSYDGDWAD

-421 DNHNF
+421 DNHDF
-426 NPEVEGWSYEFF
+426 DPEVEGWSYEFF
-438 DSNAKNRTSLMQ
+438 DSNAKNRTSLTQ
-450 ELRVSI
+450 ELRASI

-477 LFSGLATEGTG
+477 LFSGLVTEGTG

-509 RLIGNFRYETNKIIY
+509 RLIGNFRYETNEIIY

-534 LPSVEFDLDHG
+534 LPPVEFDLEHS
-545 MLGFKGAL
+545 MVGFKGAL

-572 SGGVNQQPFLGKKN
+572 SGGVNQQPYLRKKN
-586 RSFKPEYIQNMEL
+586 RPFKPEYIQNMEL

-605 DNYSNRL
+605 DNYSDRL
-612 TVFIG
+612 TIFIG

-625 VSSQQVSGDPTSF
+625 VSSQQVSGDPNSF
-638 YYFSSNAGSGRLGG
+638 YYFTSNAGSGRLGG

-664 VRLTASLGYLD
+664 VRFTASLGYLD
-675 TKVEEFSYQMDST
+675 TKVEEFSHQMDST

-720 RTDLTYKDNYYFSD
+720 RTNLTYKDNYYFSD

-751 KTIDAA
+751 KTINAA
-757 TITFWARN
+757 TITLWARN

-780 IPPDYPDELWLS
+780 IPPDYPDKLWLS
-792 YGDPRKIGLSF
+792 YGDPRQIGLTF
-803 DYKL
+803 DYIL

>member
-1 LVFRKLQPNK
+1 
-11 GCSSEPD
+11 
-18 RTAENKPFEPDLDN
+18 
-32 ASVGKMNYITSLCI
+32 MNYITRLCI
-46 SLYCISIISAQVSGI
+46 PLHFISIISAQISGI
-61 VVDAYSAQPIEG
+61 VLDAYSAQPIEG
-73 VNVTSE
+73 VNITSE
-79 VLGASTNADGE
+79 DLGTSTNADGE
-90 FQLDVNERSIIK
+90 FQLDVNERSILQ
-102 FSHIGYHTIE
+102 FSHIGYYTIE

-126 VIDTKEIIVYA
+126 VIDTEEIIVHA
-137 GLTDETLQRITSSVT
+137 GLTDETLQRIASSVT
-152 VFTNRDIKE
+152 VFTKRDITE
-161 NGSEHFQ
+161 NGGEHFQ
-168 FLTDYIPNLNWAGGT
+168 FLTDYIPNFNWTGGT

-223 MAGILHDIK
+223 MAGILHDIE
-232 QVEIF
+232 QVEVF

-247 NAMAGLIMMR
+247 NTMAGLIMLR
-257 STAPQDSFEANLT
+257 STTPQDSFESNLT

-275 YNHYRLGLVGN
+275 DNHYRLGLVSN
-286 IKIIR
+286 VKIIR

-308 ENVSKNITNSNKR
+308 ENVSKNTTNSNKR

-333 PNEKLVFVGTVMIA
+333 PNEKLVLVGTVMIA
-347 DLDNGYDAW
+347 NLDNGYDAW

-393 TLTSITSFSDTDLT
+393 TLTSITSFSETDLT
-407 HSYDGDWAN
+407 HSYDGDWAD

-426 NPEVEGWSYEFF
+426 DPEVEGWSYEFF
-438 DSNAKNRTSLMQ
+438 DSNAKNRTSLTQ
-450 ELRVSI
+450 ELRASI

-477 LFSGLATEGTG
+477 LFSGLVTEGTG

-534 LPSVEFDLDHG
+534 LPPVEFDLEHS
-545 MLGFKGAL
+545 MVGFKGAL

-586 RSFKPEYIQNMEL
+586 RPFKPEYIQNMEL

-605 DNYSNRL
+605 DNYSDRL

-625 VSSQQVSGDPTSF
+625 VSSQQVSGDPNSF
-638 YYFSSNAGSGRLGG
+638 YYFTSNAGSGRLGG

-792 YGDPRKIGLSF
+792 YGDPRQIGLTF

>member
-1 LVFRKLQPNK
+1 
-11 GCSSEPD
+11 
-18 RTAENKPFEPDLDN
+18 
-32 ASVGKMNYITSLCI
+32 MNYITRLCI
-46 SLYCISIISAQVSGI
+46 PLYFISIISAQISGI
-61 VVDAYSAQPIEG
+61 VLDAYSAQPIEG
-73 VNVTSE
+73 VNITS
-79 VLGASTNADGE
+79 VGLGTSTNADGE
-90 FQLDVNERSIIK
+90 FQLDVNERSILQ
-102 FSHIGYHTIE
+102 FSHIGYYTIE

-126 VIDTKEIIVYA
+126 VIDTEEIIVHA
-137 GLTDETLQRITSSVT
+137 GLTDETLQRIASSVT
-152 VFTNRDIKE
+152 VFTKRDITE
-161 NGSEHFQ
+161 NGGEHFQ
-168 FLTDYIPNLNWAGGT
+168 FLTDYIPNFNWTGGT

-223 MAGILHDIK
+223 MAGILHDIE
-232 QVEIF
+232 QVEVF

-247 NAMAGLIMMR
+247 NTMAGLIMLR
-257 STAPQDSFEANLT
+257 STTPQDSFESNLT

-275 YNHYRLGLVGN
+275 DNHYRLGLVSN
-286 IKIIR
+286 VKIIR

-308 ENVSKNITNSNKR
+308 ENVSKNTTNSNKR

-333 PNEKLVFVGTVMIA
+333 PNEKLVLVGTVMIA
-347 DLDNGYDAW
+347 NLDNGYDAW

-393 TLTSITSFSDTDLT
+393 TLTSITSFSETDLT
-407 HSYDGDWAN
+407 HSYDGDWAD

-426 NPEVEGWSYEFF
+426 DPEVEGWSYEFF
-438 DSNAKNRTSLMQ
+438 DSNEKNRTSLTQ
-450 ELRVSI
+450 ELRASI

-477 LFSGLATEGTG
+477 LFSGLVTEGTG

-534 LPSVEFDLDHG
+534 LPPVEFDLEHS

-586 RSFKPEYIQNMEL
+586 RPFKPEYIQNMEL

-605 DNYSNRL
+605 DNYSDRL

-625 VSSQQVSGDPTSF
+625 VSSQQVSGDPNSF
-638 YYFSSNAGSGRLGG
+638 YYFTSNAGSGRLGG

-792 YGDPRKIGLSF
+792 YGDPRQIGLTF

>member
-1 LVFRKLQPNK
+1 
-11 GCSSEPD
+11 
-18 RTAENKPFEPDLDN
+18 
-32 ASVGKMNYITSLCI
+32 MNYITRLCI
-46 SLYCISIISAQVSGI
+46 PLHFISIISAQISGI
-61 VVDAYSAQPIEG
+61 VLDAYSAQPIEG
-73 VNVTSE
+73 VNITSE
-79 VLGASTNADGE
+79 DLGTSTNVDGE
-90 FQLDVNERSIIK
+90 FQLDVNERSIIQ

-126 VIDTKEIIVYA
+126 VIDTEEIIVYA
-137 GLTDETLQRITSSVT
+137 GLTDETLQRIASSVT
-152 VFTNRDIKE
+152 VFTKRDITE
-161 NGSEHFQ
+161 NGGEHFQ
-168 FLTDYIPNLNWAGGT
+168 FLTDYIPNFNWTGGT

-223 MAGILHDIK
+223 MAGILHDIE
-232 QVEIF
+232 QVEVF

-247 NAMAGLIMMR
+247 NTMAGLIMLR
-257 STAPQDSFEANLT
+257 STTPQDSFESNLT

-275 YNHYRLGLVGN
+275 DNHYRLGLVSN
-286 IKIIR
+286 VKIIR

-308 ENVSKNITNSNKR
+308 ENVSKNTTNSNKR

-333 PNEKLVFVGTVMIA
+333 PNEKLVLVGTVMIA
-347 DLDNGYDAW
+347 NLDNGYDAW

-393 TLTSITSFSDTDLT
+393 TLTSITSFSETDLT
-407 HSYDGDWAN
+407 HSYDGDWAD

-426 NPEVEGWSYEFF
+426 DPEVEGWSYEFF
-438 DSNAKNRTSLMQ
+438 DSNEKNRTSLTQ
-450 ELRVSI
+450 ELRASI

-477 LFSGLATEGTG
+477 LFSGLVTEGTG

-509 RLIGNFRYETNKIIY
+509 RLIGNFRYETNEIIY

-534 LPSVEFDLDHG
+534 LPPVEFDLEHS

-586 RSFKPEYIQNMEL
+586 RPFKPEYIQNMEL

-605 DNYSNRL
+605 DNYSDRL

-625 VSSQQVSGDPTSF
+625 VSSQQVSGDPNSF
-638 YYFSSNAGSGRLGG
+638 YYFTSNAGSGRLGG

-792 YGDPRKIGLSF
+792 YGDPRQIGLTF

>member
-1 LVFRKLQPNK
+1 
-11 GCSSEPD
+11 
-18 RTAENKPFEPDLDN
+18 
-32 ASVGKMNYITSLCI
+32 MNYITKLCI
-46 SLYCISIISAQVSGI
+46 PLYFISIINAQISGI
-61 VVDAYSAQPIEG
+61 VLDAYSAQPIKG
-73 VNVTSE
+73 VNITSDD
-79 VLGASTNADGE
+79 LGTSTNSDGE
-90 FQLDVNERSIIK
+90 FQLDVDERSIVQ
-102 FSHIGYHTIE
+102 FSHIGYSTIE

-126 VIDTKEIIVYA
+126 VIDTKEIIVHA
-137 GLTDETLQRITSSVT
+137 GLTDETLQRIASSVT
-152 VFTNRDIKE
+152 VFTKRDITE
-161 NGSEHFQ
+161 NGGEHFQ
-168 FLTDYIPNLNWAGGT
+168 FLTDYIPNFNWTGGT

-223 MAGILHDIK
+223 MAGMLHDIE
-232 QVEIF
+232 QVEVF

-247 NAMAGLIMMR
+247 NAMAGLIMLR
-257 STAPQDSFEANLT
+257 STVPQDNFESDLT
-270 ATYGS
+270 VTYGS
-275 YNHYRLGLVGN
+275 DNHYRLGLVGN

-291 GLSLRVSGLK
+291 GLSLRVTGLK

-308 ENVSKNITNSNKR
+308 ENISKNTTNSNKR

-333 PNEKLVFVGTVMIA
+333 PNEKLVLVGTVMIA
-347 DLDNGYDAW
+347 NLDNGYDAW
-356 APDNNQDFTTYS
+356 APDNNQNFTTYT
-368 NDQGQDSQKS
+368 NDQGEDSQKS
-378 TAFSLR
+378 KAFSLR
-384 ANLVLSNRV
+384 ANLALSDRV
-393 TLTSITSFSDTDLT
+393 TLTSITSFSETDLT
-407 HSYDGDWAN
+407 HSYDGDWA
-416 DTYWY
+416 DDAYWY

-426 NPEVEGWSYEFF
+426 DPEVEGWSYEFF

-450 ELRVSI
+450 ELRASI
-456 GSFIIGGYYKHLK
+456 GSFIIGGYYKNLE

-477 LFSGLATEGTG
+477 LFGGGATEGSG

-503 YFSSVL
+503 HFSSVL
-509 RLIGNFRYETNKIIY
+509 RLIGNFRYETNEIIY
-524 NGTYLGYDAA
+524 NGTYLGYAAA
-534 LPSVEFDLDHG
+534 LPLVEFGLEHG
-545 MLGFKGAL
+545 MSGFKGAL

-572 SGGVNQQPFLGKKN
+572 SGGVNQQPFLAEKN
-586 RSFKPEYIQNMEL
+586 RPFKPEYIQNMEL

-605 DNYSNRL
+605 DNYSDRL

-625 VSSQQVSGDPTSF
+625 VSSQQVSGDPNSF
-638 YYFSSNAGSGRLGG
+638 YYFTSNAGSGRLGG
-652 LEWDHDHVITSN
+652 LEWDHDHVIASN

-688 TIGIGGNRA
+688 TIEIGGNRA
-697 AAMAPKLTG
+697 AAMAPKFTG

-792 YGDPRKIGLSF
+792 YGDPRQIGLTF

>member
-1 LVFRKLQPNK
+1 
-11 GCSSEPD
+11 
-18 RTAENKPFEPDLDN
+18 
-32 ASVGKMNYITSLCI
+32 MNYITRLCI
-46 SLYCISIISAQVSGI
+46 PLYFISIISAQISGI
-61 VVDAYSAQPIEG
+61 VLDAYSAQPIEG
-73 VNVTSE
+73 VNITS
-79 VLGASTNADGE
+79 VGLGTSTNADGE
-90 FQLDVNERSIIK
+90 FQLDVNERSILQ
-102 FSHIGYHTIE
+102 FSHIGYYTIE

-126 VIDTKEIIVYA
+126 VIDTEEIIVHA
-137 GLTDETLQRITSSVT
+137 GLTDETLQRIASSVT
-152 VFTNRDIKE
+152 VFTKRDITE
-161 NGSEHFQ
+161 NGGEHFQ
-168 FLTDYIPNLNWAGGT
+168 FLTDYIPNFNWTGGT

-223 MAGILHDIK
+223 MAGILHDIE
-232 QVEIF
+232 QVEVF

-247 NAMAGLIMMR
+247 NTMAGLIMLR
-257 STAPQDSFEANLT
+257 STTPQDSFESNLT

-275 YNHYRLGLVGN
+275 DNHYRLGLVSN
-286 IKIIR
+286 VKIIR

-308 ENVSKNITNSNKR
+308 ENISKNTTNSNKR

-333 PNEKLVFVGTVMIA
+333 PNEKLVLVGTVMIA
-347 DLDNGYDAW
+347 NLDNGYDAW

-393 TLTSITSFSDTDLT
+393 TLTSITSFSETDLT
-407 HSYDGDWAN
+407 HSYDGDWAD

-426 NPEVEGWSYEFF
+426 DPEVEGWSYEFF
-438 DSNAKNRTSLMQ
+438 DSNAKNRTSLTQ
-450 ELRVSI
+450 ELRASI

-477 LFSGLATEGTG
+477 LFSGLVTEGTG

-534 LPSVEFDLDHG
+534 LPPVEFDLEHS

-586 RSFKPEYIQNMEL
+586 RPFKPEYIQNMEL

-605 DNYSNRL
+605 DNYSDRL

-625 VSSQQVSGDPTSF
+625 VSSQQVSGDPNSF
-638 YYFSSNAGSGRLGG
+638 YYFTSNAGSGRLGG

-792 YGDPRKIGLSF
+792 YGDPRQIGLTF

>member
-1 LVFRKLQPNK
+1 
-11 GCSSEPD
+11 
-18 RTAENKPFEPDLDN
+18 
-32 ASVGKMNYITSLCI
+32 MNYITRLCI
-46 SLYCISIISAQVSGI
+46 PLHFISIISAQISGI
-61 VVDAYSAQPIEG
+61 VLDAYSAQPIEG
-73 VNVTSE
+73 VNITS
-79 VLGASTNADGE
+79 VGLGTSTNADGE
-90 FQLDVNERSIIK
+90 FQLDVNERSILQ
-102 FSHIGYHTIE
+102 FSHIGYYTIE

-126 VIDTKEIIVYA
+126 VIDTEEIIVHA
-137 GLTDETLQRITSSVT
+137 GLTDETLQRIASSVT
-152 VFTNRDIKE
+152 VFTKRDITE
-161 NGSEHFQ
+161 NGGEHFQ
-168 FLTDYIPNLNWAGGT
+168 FLTDYIPNFNWTGGT

-223 MAGILHDIK
+223 MAGILHDIE
-232 QVEIF
+232 QVEVF

-247 NAMAGLIMMR
+247 NTMAGLIMLR
-257 STAPQDSFEANLT
+257 STTPQDSFESNLT

-275 YNHYRLGLVGN
+275 DNHYRLGLVSN
-286 IKIIR
+286 VKIIR

-308 ENVSKNITNSNKR
+308 ENISKNTTNSNKR

-333 PNEKLVFVGTVMIA
+333 PNEKLVLVGTVMIA
-347 DLDNGYDAW
+347 NLDNGYDAW

-393 TLTSITSFSDTDLT
+393 TLTSITSFSETDLT
-407 HSYDGDWAN
+407 HSYDGDWAD

-426 NPEVEGWSYEFF
+426 DPEVEGWSYEFF
-438 DSNAKNRTSLMQ
+438 DSNAKNRTSLTQ
-450 ELRVSI
+450 ELRASI

-477 LFSGLATEGTG
+477 LFGGVATEGTG
-488 VYDFNV
+488 AYDFNV

-503 YFSSVL
+503 HFSSVL

-534 LPSVEFDLDHG
+534 LPPVEFDLEHS
-545 MLGFKGAL
+545 MVGFKGAL

-572 SGGVNQQPFLGKKN
+572 SGGVNQQPFLAEKN
-586 RSFKPEYIQNMEL
+586 RPFKPEYIQNMEL

-605 DNYSNRL
+605 DNYSDRL

-625 VSSQQVSGDPTSF
+625 VSSQQVSGDPNSF
-638 YYFSSNAGSGRLGG
+638 YYFTSNAGSGRLGG

-792 YGDPRKIGLSF
+792 YGDPRQIGLTF

>member
-1 LVFRKLQPNK
+1 
-11 GCSSEPD
+11 
-18 RTAENKPFEPDLDN
+18 
-32 ASVGKMNYITSLCI
+32 MNYITGLCI
-46 SLYCISIISAQVSGI
+46 PLYFISIISAQISGI
-61 VVDAYSAQPIEG
+61 VLDTYSAQPIKG
-73 VNVTSE
+73 VNITSDN
-79 VLGASTNADGE
+79 LGTSTNADGE
-90 FQLDVNERSIIK
+90 FQLDVNERTIIQ
-102 FSHIGYHTIE
+102 FSHIGYHTKE

-152 VFTNRDIKE
+152 VFTKRDIKE

-438 DSNAKNRTSLMQ
+438 DSNAQNRTSLMQ

-456 GSFIIGGYYKHLK
+456 GSFIIGGYHKHLK

-477 LFSGLATEGTG
+477 LFSGLVTEGTG

-509 RLIGNFRYETNKIIY
+509 RLIGNFRYETNEIIY

-534 LPSVEFDLDHG
+534 LPPVEFDLEHS
-545 MLGFKGAL
+545 MVGFKGAL

-572 SGGVNQQPFLGKKN
+572 SGGVNQQPFLRKKN
-586 RSFKPEYIQNMEL
+586 RPFKPEYIQNMEL

-605 DNYSNRL
+605 DNYSDRL

-625 VSSQQVSGDPTSF
+625 VSSQQVSGDPNSF
-638 YYFSSNAGSGRLGG
+638 YYFTSNAGSGRLGG
-652 LEWDHDHVITSN
+652 LEWEHDHVITSN

-675 TKVEEFSYQMDST
+675 TKVGEFSYQMDST
-688 TIGIGGNRA
+688 TIGISGNRA

-792 YGDPRKIGLSF
+792 YGDPRQIGLTF

>member
-1 LVFRKLQPNK
+1 
-11 GCSSEPD
+11 
-18 RTAENKPFEPDLDN
+18 
-32 ASVGKMNYITSLCI
+32 MNYITGLCI
-46 SLYCISIISAQVSGI
+46 PLYFISIISAQISGI
-61 VVDAYSAQPIEG
+61 VLDTYSAQPIKG
-73 VNVTSE
+73 VNITSDD
-79 VLGASTNADGE
+79 LGTSTNADGE
-90 FQLDVNERSIIK
+90 FQLDVNERTIIQ
-102 FSHIGYHTIE
+102 FSHIGYHTKE

-126 VIDTKEIIVYA
+126 VIDTEEIIVYA
-137 GLTDETLQRITSSVT
+137 GLTDETLQRIASSVT
-152 VFTNRDIKE
+152 VFTKRDMTE
-161 NGSEHFQ
+161 NGGEHFQ
-168 FLTDYIPNLNWAGGT
+168 FLTDYIPNFNWTGGT

-223 MAGILHDIK
+223 MAGILHDIE
-232 QVEIF
+232 QVEVF

-247 NAMAGLIMMR
+247 NSMAGLIMLR
-257 STAPQDSFEANLT
+257 STVPQDNYESDLT
-270 ATYGS
+270 VTYGS
-275 YNHYRLGLVGN
+275 DNHYRLGLVSN
-286 IKIIR
+286 VKIIR
-291 GLSLRVSGLK
+291 GLSIRVSGVK

-308 ENVSKNITNSNKR
+308 ENVSKNTTNSNKR

-333 PNEKLVFVGTVMIA
+333 PNEKLVFVGTIMFA

-368 NDQGQDSQKS
+368 NEQGQDSQKS

-393 TLTSITSFSDTDLT
+393 TLTSITSFSATDLT
-407 HSYDGDWAN
+407 HSYDGDWAD

-421 DNHNF
+421 DNHDF
-426 NPEVEGWSYEFF
+426 DPEVEGWSYEFF
-438 DSNAKNRTSLMQ
+438 DSNSKYRTSLTQ
-450 ELRVSI
+450 ELRASI

-477 LFSGLATEGTG
+477 LFSGLVTEGTG
-488 VYDFNV
+488 VYDFNM

-509 RLIGNFRYETNKIIY
+509 RLIGNFRYETNEIIY

-534 LPSVEFDLDHG
+534 LPPVEFDLEHS
-545 MLGFKGAL
+545 MVGFKGAL

-605 DNYSNRL
+605 DNYIDRL

-625 VSSQQVSGDPTSF
+625 VSSQQVSGDPNSF
-638 YYFSSNAGSGRLGG
+638 YYFTSNAGSGRLGG
-652 LEWDHDHVITSN
+652 LEWEHDHVITSN

-675 TKVEEFSYQMDST
+675 TKVGEFSYQMDST
-688 TIGIGGNRA
+688 TIGISGNRA

-720 RTDLTYKDNYYFSD
+720 RTGLTYKDNYYFSD